1 MTSHLALMALFAC
14 LASLVFAMLVRDEPR
29 AQLRFG
35 ALVFIA
41 FMGGAL
47 LLGWVLYLF
56 PL

>member
-1 MTSHLALMALFAC
+1 MTSHLALMALFA
-14 LASLVFAMLVRDEPR
+14 LPVSAVFALLGRDDPR

-35 ALVFIA
+35 VQLFIA

-47 LLGWVLYLF
+47 LLGWLLYPF